1 MGFGKKLEEKM
12 IEKGLKQADLVRLTG
27 IPKTTLSSMLNRDNT
42 KVDVQIFIKI
52 CDILGCAPEEFASEI
67 PTNIPQGVYN
77 LTTEEKKLLNAY
89 RNFNDEGK
97 EKLLDTVSDMMQLA
111 RYKKPDSISDVGS

>member
-12 IEKGLKQADLVRLTG
+12 VEKGLKQADLVRLTG

-77 LTTEEKKLLNAY
+77 LSTDEKKLLNAY
-89 RNFNDEGK
+89 RSFNDEGK
-97 EKLLDTVSDMMQLA
+97 EKLLDTVSDMTQLA
-111 RYKKPDSISDVGS
+111 RYKKPDPISENIS